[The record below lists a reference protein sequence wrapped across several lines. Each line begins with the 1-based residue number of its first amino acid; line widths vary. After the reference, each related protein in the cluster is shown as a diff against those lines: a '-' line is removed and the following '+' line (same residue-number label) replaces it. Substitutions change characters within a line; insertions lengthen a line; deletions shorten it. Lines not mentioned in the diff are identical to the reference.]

1 MIHKKVPPTFGYI
14 FLWLLTLPTLLA
26 VAQTS
31 SSSKTEPATFAPKH
45 GERVL
50 FVGNSLFENDLQHGY
65 LELALTTRW
74 PDRQITFR
82 NIGWS
87 GDNVFGA
94 ARGTITNPPT
104 PYDVLMEQ
112 ITKAQP
118 TLVFVGYGGIE
129 AEEGEEGLPRF
140 TEGLNKL
147 LDKID
152 QLGAKAVLLSPMP
165 LFAADSP
172 ENLTRRNA
180 AQRNAM
186 LELYTSAIAKTASQR
201 GNRFIDIYKPL
212 REISQKVSVSDNG
225 FHLNETGYYH
235 LALVLEKGLGL
246 APRQET
252 VTIQVSKQG
261 VTPSGTA
268 RLIGAG
274 TDNTDLKFTIDAPCL
289 SLPLP
294 AESKAVVDPER
305 VLRITGLKKGYYT
318 LTADGNQVYTA
329 SDKQWAEGVALTQ
342 VPLMTQAIQ
351 LREMIR
357 KKNELYF
364 HQYRPQNHT
373 YIIGF
378 RSYEQGRHVK
388 TLEDLSFI
396 ITWLEG
402 QIALRRMPKS
412 PVYQLSQLK

>member
-1 MIHKKVPPTFGYI
+1 MTHKKVPPILGYI
-14 FLWLLTLPTLLA
+14 FLWFLTLPTLSA
-26 VAQTS
+26 VAQS
-31 SSSKTEPATFAPKH
+31 SSAGRTEPAAFVPKH

-50 FVGNSLFENDLQHGY
+50 FLGNSLFENDLQYGY

-87 GDNVFGA
+87 GDNVFGD

-104 PYDVLMEQ
+104 PYDVLIEQ
-112 ITKAQP
+112 ITKAKP

-129 AEEGEEGLPRF
+129 AEGGEEGLPRF
-140 TEGLNKL
+140 TEGLHKL

-152 QLGAKAVLLSPMP
+152 QVGAKAVLLSPMP

-172 ENLTRRNA
+172 ENLTK
-180 AQRNAM
+180 RNAM

-201 GNRFIDIYKPL
+201 GNRFIDVYKPL
-212 REISQKVSVSDNG
+212 LEISQKVPLSDNG
-225 FHLNETGYYH
+225 FHLNETGYYY
-235 LALVLEKGLGL
+235 LASVLESGLGL
-246 APRQET
+246 KPRQET
-252 VTIQVSKQG
+252 ITIQVSKQG
-261 VTPSGTA
+261 AMPSGTA
-268 RLIGAG
+268 RLISAG
-274 TDNTDLKFTIDAPCL
+274 TDNTALKFTIDAPYL
-289 SLPLP
+289 PLPLP
-294 AESKAVVDPER
+294 AESKAIADQEQ
-305 VLRITGLKKGYYT
+305 VLRVTGLKKGFYT
-318 LTADGNQVYTA
+318 LTADGNQVITA
-329 SDKQWAEGVALTQ
+329 SDKQWAEGVALNQ
-342 VPLMTQAIQ
+342 GPVMTQAVQ
-351 LREMIR
+351 LREMIQ

-402 QIALRRMPKS
+402 QIALRRMLKS
-412 PVYQLSQLK
+412 PVYQLSQLR